1 MFRFSRHY
9 ALLTLLLFLAEV
21 LIAFFIRD
29 KIIRPYGGDF
39 LVVILIYC
47 AIRTFTEAPVWKI
60 ALGVLLFAYT
70 VELTQYFHL
79 INYFGL
85 EHSTAA
91 MLIMGK
97 SFQWFDMLAYTLGI
111 VMVLF
116 LEWKKP
122 FILKPPRTGIQ

>member
-1 MFRFSRHY
+1 MFRFSRQY
-9 ALLTLLLFLAEV
+9 ALLTLLLFLVEV

-47 AIRTFTEAPVWKI
+47 AISTFIAAPPWKI
-60 ALGVLLFAYT
+60 AAGVLLFAFI

-91 MLIMGK
+91 LLIMGK
-97 SFQWFDMLAYTLGI
+97 SFQWFDILAYTLGI
-111 VMVLF
+111 VMVLL

-122 FILKPPRTGIQ
+122 FVLKPQKKN